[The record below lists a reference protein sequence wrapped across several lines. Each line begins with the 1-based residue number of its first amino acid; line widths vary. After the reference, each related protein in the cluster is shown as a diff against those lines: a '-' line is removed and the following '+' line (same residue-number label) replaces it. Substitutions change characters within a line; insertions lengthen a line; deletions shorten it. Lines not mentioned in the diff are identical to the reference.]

1 MFAIFIANLLI
12 IAQLLF
18 SNATCA
24 YASNIS
30 TKDDFV
36 ESGNYKL
43 SGYIKPSFNSTNNV
57 LAGFLVEVEKTQL
70 STKTDVNGYFEIY
83 NLPQSGDG
91 YNVNISKAGHLK
103 RKVHIDPKEDVMIGS
118 LYKPLE
124 MWAGDISANGIQDN
138 VVNMLDVIALATS
151 YSSSLGDDMYN
162 LECDIN
168 MDNVINMADVIIL
181 ATHFNCNTSDYPQV
195 PAITVPE
202 GFVDVVAGAYDCY
215 AIKEDRTVWAWG
227 SSYDSILTMI
237 EGLDNVKSLAVGFG
251 HALALK
257 YDGTVWAWG
266 NNSCGQLGDGT
277 KTKSTVPVQV
287 KGLDEVKDI
296 SAGDQHSMA
305 LKYDGTV
312 WTWGLNIDGQL
323 GNGTT
328 ESKSTPV
335 QVEGLFDIVSIKG
348 SNIRHSL
355 ALRNDGTV
363 WAWGYGAYGQL
374 GNGSNNSSLVP
385 IQVKNLS
392 GVTSIYA
399 GNSSSYA
406 IDKNG
411 SVWRWGSAN
420 ASKVPQRTEI
430 SGVVELALGS
440 SHELALKEDGT
451 VWGCGY
457 NSSGQLGFPAMNSK
471 IYEFEEIQGLS
482 DVKKITASSG
492 SSFALLKNGSII
504 SFGSNGSGELGNGYK
519 SIDNIPRKVDVLNGI
534 EAVSVGADFKV
545 ALKKDGTVWTWGINN
560 SGQLGDGT
568 NNYRDIPMQL
578 TGISDVKA
586 IYALEYKTYA
596 IKDDGTLWGWGS
608 NIDYW
613 LTWEQFSDEN
623 GNIKP
628 IKKAKDLSNIID
640 ISVNHSL
647 GYEVALKKDG
657 TVWVWGYWEGRKVS
671 TPEQISEFKN
681 IKAISAAHDGILAIK
696 DDGTVWEKAITSQ
709 NSTKLQQVEG
719 LTEIKAVA
727 SGYNFK
733 MALREDKTVW
743 CWGAN
748 DYGQLGI
755 GKTEKSDTP
764 IMVKGLSDI
773 KAIFADGYTS
783 IALKE
788 DGTLWAWG
796 KNITGAFGNGTY
808 EDSLVPTMVLG
819 KNYSNISVRNDNSLA
834 LKEDGT
840 VYELNPPLKD
850 SKTLNIVKD
859 YNEASL
865 HNILIN
871 SEPIEEFNETILDY
885 TIVVPEGTKEIPL
898 VEAVPFKHIENV
910 FVEQAESLSAIA
922 RIQVTARD
930 GINKRI
936 YTVKFK

>member
-1 MFAIFIANLLI
+1 L
-12 IAQLLF
+12 
-18 SNATCA
+18 SNTTCA
-24 YASNIS
+24 YASNLS
-30 TKDDFV
+30 TQNDFV
-36 ESGNYKL
+36 DSANYKL
-43 SGYIKPSFNSTNNV
+43 SGYIKPSFNCVNIILT
-57 LAGFLVEVEKTQL
+57 GFLVEVEETLL
-70 STKTDVNGYFEIY
+70 SAKTDANGYFEIY
-83 NLPQSGDG
+83 NLPESGNG
-91 YNVNISKAGHLK
+91 YNVSISKVGYLK
-103 RKVHIDPKEDVMIGS
+103 RKVHINPKENIMLGS

-124 MWAGDISANGIQDN
+124 MWAGDISVNGIQDS
-138 VVNMLDVIALATS
+138 VVNMLDVLALATS
-151 YSSSLGDDMYN
+151 YNSGLGNDMYN
-162 LECDIN
+162 LECDLN

-195 PAITVPE
+195 PATTVPE
-202 GFVDVVAGAYDCY
+202 GFVDVAIGAYDCY

-227 SSYDSILTMI
+227 YSFDCILTMI

-277 KTKSTVPVQV
+277 RIKSTVPVQV
-287 KGLDEVKDI
+287 KGLDGVKDI
-296 SAGDQHSMA
+296 SAGDQHSIA

-312 WTWGLNIDGQL
+312 WTWGYNTDGQL
-323 GNGTT
+323 GDGTT

-420 ASKVPQRTEI
+420 ASKIPQKTEI
-430 SGVVELALGS
+430 SGVVDLALGS

-457 NSSGQLGFPAMNSK
+457 NDCGQLGFPMK
-471 IYEFEEIQGLS
+471 KTVLFEEIQGLS
-482 DVKKITASSG
+482 GVKKIAASSI

-504 SFGSNGSGELGNGYK
+504 SFGHNGYSELGNGYK

-534 EAVSVGADFKV
+534 EAVSVGSGFKV

-568 NNYRDIPMQL
+568 NNYRNIPMQL
-578 TGISDVKA
+578 TGISGVKA

-596 IKDDGTLWGWGS
+596 LKDDGTLWGWGG
-608 NIDYW
+608 NIDNW
-613 LTWEQFSDEN
+613 LTWEQFYDKD
-623 GNIKP
+623 GNIIP
-628 IKKAKDLSNIID
+628 IKKAKGLSNIID

-647 GYEVALKKDG
+647 GYELALKKDG
-657 TVWVWGYWEGRKVS
+657 TVWVWGYWGGRRIT
-671 TPEQISEFKN
+671 TPEQIPELEN
-681 IKAISAAHDGILAIK
+681 IKAISAANDGILALK
-696 DDGTVWEKAITSQ
+696 DDGTVLEKVIYSQ
-709 NSTKLQQVEG
+709 YLRILQQVKG
-719 LTEIKAVA
+719 LSNIKDIV
-727 SGYNFK
+727 SGYNYK
-733 MALREDKTVW
+733 IALREDKTVW
-743 CWGAN
+743 CWGSN

-755 GKTEKSDTP
+755 GTKEKSDTP

-773 KAIFADGYTS
+773 KAIFAGGYTS
-783 IALKE
+783 MALKE

-796 KNITGAFGNGTY
+796 NNISGAFGDGTY
-808 EDSLVPTMVLG
+808 DSSLLPTIVLG
-819 KNYSNISVRNDNSLA
+819 NNYSGNSVGSEFSLA

-859 YNEASL
+859 YNEASI
-865 HNILIN
+865 HSILIN
-871 SEPIEEFNETILDY
+871 SEPIEEFNENILDY
-885 TIVVPEGTKEIPL
+885 TVILSEKTKEIPL
-898 VEAVPFKHIENV
+898 VEAIPFKYIENV

-930 GINKRI
+930 GINKRV
-936 YTVKFK
+936 YTVKFELP